1 MTTQFATASYQE
13 IIDLHT
19 ETDRVSVIGI
29 HTPVTQTPY
38 SMMQPFFDAF
48 QRYHYD
54 GCNLVMVPAARL
66 PADPS
71 QVSYEAGEQV
81 IDPRDL
87 LNPILWHGCH
97 GESLGSVL
105 NQFYT
110 DGASSS
116 DVSRRYFDSG
126 EYNMKNT
133 AQIGDVGMFESLY
146 YRALVDKT
154 WLKAHPQKGFRKSGL
169 HPLVYELSTDR
180 QFLPG
185 SVNTTL
191 APRTPAADNIAGDPS
206 DNNGL
211 AGLNTHS
218 TIGTTPSSGNL
229 SAMGTLGLQR
239 TVQTGSG
246 SDAEFNADLPYVRDS
261 AFFTSRIHGLGWL
274 DTRQRVPGPT
284 GGVSSATLDGNPV
297 TDSETIQ
304 NMYVAAESFGKIN
317 LLPRLFM
324 GLILLP
330 PAYKAVQWIKA
341 VLAYK
346 TEQYFRIILNHR
358 FSFKKYRGVSMRGDF
373 VGNMGPGS
381 VPSYQNFE

>member
-1 MTTQFATASYQE
+1 MTTQYATASYQE

-29 HTPVTQTPY
+29 HTPVTETPY

-54 GCNLVMVPAARL
+54 GCSLVMVPAARL

-71 QVSYEAGEQV
+71 QISYGAGEPP

-105 NQFYT
+105 NQFYA
-110 DGASSS
+110 DGAVSS
-116 DVSRRYFDSG
+116 DFDRRMFDSG
-126 EYNMKNT
+126 EYTEKLT
-133 AQIGDVGMFESLY
+133 SQIGDVGTFESLY

-169 HPLVYELSTDR
+169 HPMVYEVSTDR
-180 QFLPG
+180 QYLSNPTG
-185 SVNTTL
+185 SL
-191 APRTPAADNIAGDPS
+191 APKGPLADTLAGDPS

-211 AGLNTHS
+211 GSNTNR
-218 TIGTTPSSGNL
+218 GTLGYGYGSNA
-229 SAMGTLGLQR
+229 SAMYALGNLGLQR
-239 TVQTGSG
+239 TVQSGSG
-246 SDAEFNADLPYVRDS
+246 QDAVFSANLPYVRDGS
-261 AFFTSRIHGLGWL
+261 FFTSRLHGLGWL
-274 DTRQRVPGPT
+274 DTRQRVFGAT
-284 GGVSSATLDGNPV
+284 TGVSSSELIGNP
-297 TDSETIQ
+297 DEDASSIES
-304 NMYVAAESFGKIN
+304 MYSAAEQYGRIN
-317 LLPRLFM
+317 YLPRLFM

-330 PAYKAVQWIKA
+330 P
-341 VLAYK
+341 AYK

-358 FSFKKYRGVSMRGDF
+358 FSFKKYRGVSMRGEF
-373 VGNMGPGS
+373 IGSMGPGS
-381 VPSYQNFE
+381 VPSYQNLN

>member
-1 MTTQFATASYQE
+1 MTTQYATASYQE

-19 ETDRVSVIGI
+19 ETDKVSVIGI
-29 HTPVTQTPY
+29 HTPVTATPY

-48 QRYHYD
+48 QKYHYD

-105 NQFYT
+105 NQFYS
-110 DGASSS
+110 DGPSSS
-116 DVSRRYFDSG
+116 DVLRRFFDSG
-126 EYNMKNT
+126 ELNEKNT
-133 AQIGDVGMFESLY
+133 AQLGDIGVFESLY

-180 QFLPG
+180 QLLPN
-185 SVNTTL
+185 STVTTL
-191 APRTPAADNIAGDPS
+191 GPRTPNADLIAGDPS

-211 AGLNTHS
+211 AGLGSHS
-218 TIGTTPSSGNL
+218 TLGSTTSGGGMTQTG
-229 SAMGTLGLQR
+229 SLGLQR
-239 TVQTGSG
+239 TVQTGTG
-246 SDAEFNADLPYVRDS
+246 SSAEYNVNLPYVRDTS
-261 AFFTSRIHGLGWL
+261 YFTSRIHGLGWL
-274 DTRQRVPGPT
+274 DTRQRVFPAT
-284 GGVSSATLDGNPV
+284 NGVSSDTLSGSDTVDTDLIESMYAT
-297 TDSETIQ
+297 
-304 NMYVAAESFGKIN
+304 AENYGKIN
-317 LLPRLFM
+317 FLPRLFM

-330 PAYKAVQWIKA
+330 P
-341 VLAYK
+341 AYK

-358 FSFKKYRGVSMRGDF
+358 FSFKKYRGVSMRGEF
-373 VGNMGPGS
+373 IGAMGNGA
-381 VPSYQNFE
+381 VPSYQNFN

>member
-1 MTTQFATASYQE
+1 MTTQYATASYQE

-38 SMMQPFFDAF
+38 SMLQPFFDAF

-105 NQFYT
+105 NQFY
-110 DGASSS
+110 ASGGSTS
-116 DVSRRYFDSG
+116 DINRRFFDSG
-126 EYNMKNT
+126 EYSEKNT
-133 AQIGDVGMFESLY
+133 AQFGDVGTFESLY

-154 WLKAHPQKGFRKSGL
+154 WLKAHPQRGFRKSGL
-169 HPLVYELSTDR
+169 RPLVYEVSTDR
-180 QFLPG
+180 QYLSNPYG
-185 SVNTTL
+185 TL
-191 APRTPAADNIAGDPS
+191 SPLVPKSDLIPGDPS

-211 AGLNTHS
+211 AGLAGASTLGNT
-218 TIGTTPSSGNL
+218 TTGGGLNALGSF
-229 SAMGTLGLQR
+229 GLQR

-246 SDAEFNADLPYVRDS
+246 SSAEFNVNLPYVRDSS

-274 DTRQRVPGPT
+274 DTRQRVFSVSD
-284 GGVSSATLDGNPV
+284 GVSSDTLDGNPV
-297 TDSETIQ
+297 TDSEAIED
-304 NMYVAAESFGKIN
+304 MYINAESYGRIN
-317 LLPRLFM
+317 YLPRLFM

-330 PAYKAVQWIKA
+330 PAYK
-341 VLAYK
+341 
-346 TEQYFRIILNHR
+346 TEQFFRIILNHR
-358 FSFKKYRGVSMRGDF
+358 FSFKKYRGVSMRGDL

-381 VPSYQNFE
+381 VPSYQNFN